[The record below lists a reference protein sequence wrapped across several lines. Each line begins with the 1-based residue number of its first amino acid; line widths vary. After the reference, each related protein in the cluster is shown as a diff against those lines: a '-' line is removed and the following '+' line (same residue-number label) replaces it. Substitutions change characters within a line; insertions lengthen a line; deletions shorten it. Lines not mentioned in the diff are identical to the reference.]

1 MEDKFDI
8 IVVGGGHAG
17 AEAALIAARMG
28 VNTLLVTSLLDA
40 IARMPCNP
48 SIGGLAKSHLV
59 FELDALGGEMGFNA
73 DLTSLQ
79 EKTLNTSRGPAVQ
92 ATRAQCDKSE
102 YTLRMQR
109 IIASQPHLTV
119 IEDGVVNIRTQ
130 ERSAEDDKHHVR
142 VIGVDTEQHG
152 FIAASRVILTTG
164 TSLRGRIFIGK
175 EATPSG
181 GDGRPA
187 VDRLSESLQK
197 LGFTLIRLKT
207 GTPPRLTADSIDYSK
222 TTIQPGEESPYFFSL
237 RTRHFFA
244 SHVGEFA
251 GERAENHVA
260 ASISTPEKVATSCC
274 GDEEPPSHDSIKSES
289 DASSRG
295 TEHCPRPSHNDHLST
310 TSSLNG
316 ESQCHP
322 ANHLV
327 PTWKQVLCGN
337 THDKTD
343 RVSTWK
349 HELLTNYS
357 PIQVGSTST
366 HKQGAFQ
373 TNVELG
379 NNIPIQ
385 QPRPSVSERMSVQV
399 PSRYIDEAARARST
413 VTAKENL
420 VHDIQADIQDIRS
433 DIQSV
438 AGREDIPE
446 ESDECRKVTGN
457 THLIPPIRTPTVP
470 ANESPLQEE
479 TSVLLSR
486 TSTLL
491 DPSLTPPSKS
501 TAEMQPSGERKE
513 VRATGF
519 VSTWKHEQA
528 LVDHFAPWSV
538 NSQRKNCYATHTTP
552 QSHEIIRTHLKDSA
566 LYGGA
571 IEGTGVRYCP
581 SIEDKIV
588 RFTHATSHHVILEPE
603 DRAGTIIYPNGL
615 SNSLPREVQEQLVHS
630 IPGLEHA
637 TFLAYAYA
645 IEYDGIDARELLHT
659 LESKRI
665 GGLYFAGQVN
675 GTTGYEEAAAQGIM
689 AGINAAFAV
698 RGEEPLVF
706 SRQDAYIGVLID
718 DLVTKGTDEPYR
730 MFTSRAERRLILR
743 QDNARYRL
751 MDAAD
756 RIGVLPL
763 EIREQTHT
771 ILSALTQI
779 ETGSLHLEKIN
790 GKSLTDHLNSC
801 RSLEEVHAF
810 AWQHLDLF
818 PFPPHEAGPIIEQ
831 LWIRH
836 HYAGYIRQEEIAAAR
851 AKKDETIRIPAWLDY
866 DACTAV
872 RFESREKLKKY
883 RPETL
888 AQAARIPGVNPADI
902 AVLAIIIKRGH
913 V

>member
-8 IVVGGGHAG
+8 IAVGGGHAG

-28 VNTLLVTSLLDA
+28 VNTLLVTGLLDA

-102 YTLRMQR
+102 YTRRMQR
-109 IIASQPHLTV
+109 VIACQPNLTV
-119 IEDGVVNIRTQ
+119 IEDCVVSIKTNP
-130 ERSAEDDKHHVR
+130 AAGDDPHQAR
-142 VIGVDTEQHG
+142 VIGVETEHHG
-152 FIAASRVILTTG
+152 FITAQRVILTTG

-175 EATPSG
+175 ESTPSG

-187 VDRLSESLQK
+187 VDRLSDSLRQ
-197 LGFTLIRLKT
+197 LGFSLTRLKT
-207 GTPPRLTADSIDYSK
+207 GTPPRLAARSIDFSK
-222 TTIQPGEESPYFFSL
+222 TIIQPGEETPSFFSL
-237 RTRHFFA
+237 RTHHISCA
-244 SHVGEFA
+244 
-251 GERAENHVA
+251 RAFHESN
-260 ASISTPEKVATSCC
+260 PRNLEQL
-274 GDEEPPSHDSIKSES
+274 DS
-289 DASSRG
+289 DQMQNNPQNGVSSRSG
-295 TEHCPRPSHNDHLST
+295 CIQLEPNSRDVKGV
-310 TSSLNG
+310 SS
-316 ESQCHP
+316 
-322 ANHLV
+322 
-327 PTWKQVLCGN
+327 
-337 THDKTD
+337 

-349 HELLTNYS
+349 HELFNSLFSAHSATTSDEHKTPDLAATPNIGMDIPMYQPTYS
-357 PIQVGSTST
+357 P
-366 HKQGAFQ
+366 
-373 TNVELG
+373 G
-379 NNIPIQ
+379 NNI
-385 QPRPSVSERMSVQV
+385 
-399 PSRYIDEAARARST
+399 
-413 VTAKENL
+413 
-420 VHDIQADIQDIRS
+420 
-433 DIQSV
+433 
-438 AGREDIPE
+438 G
-446 ESDECRKVTGN
+446 
-457 THLIPPIRTPTVP
+457 
-470 ANESPLQEE
+470 
-479 TSVLLSR
+479 
-486 TSTLL
+486 
-491 DPSLTPPSKS
+491 
-501 TAEMQPSGERKE
+501 SGERHTCRICHVIGRGKSAASPCE
-513 VRATGF
+513 NLPSGGCNAVPVQDRDS
-519 VSTWKHEQA
+519 VSTWKHNCFSA
-528 LVDHFAPWSV
+528 AFPDFVPWPV
-538 NSQRKNCYATHTTP
+538 NSVRMNCFATHTTP
-552 QSHEIIRTHLKDSA
+552 GSHEIIRSHLKDSA
-566 LYGGA
+566 LYGGV

-588 RFTHATSHHVILEPE
+588 RFANAPSHHVMLEPE
-603 DRAGTIIYPNGL
+603 DREGTIIYPNGL
-615 SNSLPREVQEQLVHS
+615 SNSLPKEVQEELVHS

-637 TFLAYAYA
+637 EFLAYAYA

-689 AGINAAFAV
+689 AGINAAFSV

-751 MDAAD
+751 MAAAD

-771 ILSALTQI
+771 ILSVLTQL
-779 ETGSLHLEKIN
+779 ETGSLHLGKLD

-801 RSLEEVHAF
+801 RSLEEVREF
-810 AWQHLDLF
+810 TWKHLDSF

-851 AKKDETIRIPAWLDY
+851 AKKDESIRIPAWLDY
-866 DACTAV
+866 DVCTAV
-872 RFESREKLKKY
+872 RFESREKLKKFQ
-883 RPETL
+883 PETL